1 MSSVSVVKFYCH
13 LSIFIACNSVK
24 LSLHIN
30 QSKPTGDTPNMTAPR
45 YSFAVQADTIDELYA
60 SVAAF
65 LDRSAVSVTTYLQP
79 PTGVHADPVNIHPHQ
94 DGTTSLAQGA
104 QPVATTDDAD
114 GDDQPNA
121 APPAFDKAGIPWDE
135 RIHASTKG
143 MNQDGTWKRRRNT
156 ADVTYNI
163 VMAELQAKATA
174 GQQPAA
180 APQVPASPVGIVDQ
194 GPVVIPAAAPVPA
207 PPMAAPA
214 AVAPAVPSAPAI
226 PAAPAVPAA
235 PAPVAAVAEPA
246 PVAETAPAPGMSFT
260 TFMPKIA
267 QAMATGKFTAAQLDA
282 WITTPAPDGWGMT
295 NISQFQADPV
305 KTEQFYGWLKSAGL
319 VD

>member
-1 MSSVSVVKFYCH
+1 
-13 LSIFIACNSVK
+13 
-24 LSLHIN
+24 
-30 QSKPTGDTPNMTAPR
+30 MTAPR
-45 YSFAVQADTIDELYA
+45 FSFAVQADTMDELYA

-65 LDRSAVSVTTYLQP
+65 LNRPTIAVGAAPFDTSNGYTITPAALPAAPVTTLAP
-79 PTGVHADPVNIHPHQ
+79 MTAPLNMAAPTA
-94 DGTTSLAQGA
+94 
-104 QPVATTDDAD
+104 TDDAD

-214 AVAPAVPSAPAI
+214 AVAPAIPPAPAI
-226 PAAPAVPAA
+226 PAAPAVPTA
-235 PAPVAAVAEPA
+235 PAPVAAVVEVTPVAEPA
-246 PVAETAPAPGMSFT
+246 SAPGMPFT
-260 TFMPKIA
+260 IFMPKIA
-267 QAMATGKFTAAQLDA
+267 QAMATGKFTPVQLDA

-305 KTEQFYGWLKSAGL
+305 KTEQFYNWLKSANL